1 MAELRSPI
9 RRNSAIDVPGRRVS
23 VWAAIYGRGV
33 DRRRHGFLGG
43 LVVGLVGI
51 GILVISAIALLV
63 APIVV
68 WFAWNV
74 LDFGKAIG
82 AGDLGFW
89 GIILLSIF
97 LVGGAFIRITVVS
110 LVFIFDPD
118 WFSKAGT
125 LMWPEPTFKLWVASV
140 ILMLVASHSA
150 AATRRRSE
158 YRRPEPTSYA

>member
-1 MAELRSPI
+1 VE
-9 RRNSAIDVPGRRVS
+9 D
-23 VWAAIYGRGV
+23 
-33 DRRRHGFLGG
+33 RRHGIVGG
-43 LVVGLVGI
+43 LLVGLVGI
-51 GILVISAIALLV
+51 GIVVITAIALLV

-74 LDFGKAIG
+74 LDFGNAIG

-110 LVFIFDPD
+110 LLFLIDPA

-125 LMWPEPTFKLWVASV
+125 LMWPEPTFKIWVATV
-140 ILMLVASHSA
+140 LLVLVASHSA

-158 YRRPEPTSYA
+158 YRGGEPAGYA